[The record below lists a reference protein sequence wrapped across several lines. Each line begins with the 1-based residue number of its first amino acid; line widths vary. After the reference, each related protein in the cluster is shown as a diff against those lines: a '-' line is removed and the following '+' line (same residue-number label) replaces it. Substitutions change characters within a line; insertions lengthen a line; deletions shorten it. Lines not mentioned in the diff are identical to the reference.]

1 MSSPVSRMAAPLR
14 VSSTRVSGRL
24 PDFPWDTIADE
35 KATAQAHADG
45 IVDLSVGTPVDP
57 VPALIRDALAENSAF
72 PGYPTTIGTRE
83 LREAAAESL
92 IRSHGVTSLDETGIL
107 PVIGTKEAIAGL
119 ASTFGLGPG
128 DDVVIPEVAYPTY
141 DIGAQIAGAEAVAA
155 DSLDELEPS
164 VRERVRMVWV
174 NSPGNPTG
182 IVRDAQSLKR
192 LVDQARSQGAVVVSD
207 ECYAEL
213 GWGQWDPA
221 RGGEPVPS
229 VLDPRVSGGDTSLL
243 FSAYSL
249 SKQSN
254 LAGYRAAFLTG
265 DPALMPSLINSRKH
279 AGMIVPYPVQEA
291 MRVAL
296 GDTAHVTAQ
305 KNLYRQRREAL
316 KPAVEAFGLT
326 IEHSEAGLYLW
337 ATAGEDTWDTVER
350 FARLGIVVGPGTF
363 YGDAGHGYVR
373 LSLTAS
379 DERMAAAVQR
389 LSGAV

>member
-1 MSSPVSRMAAPLR
+1 MSVARGFGLN
-14 VSSTRVSGRL
+14 L
-24 PDFPWDTIADE
+24 PDYPWNSLAPYRR
-35 KATAQAHADG
+35 TAQEHPDG
-45 IVDLSVGTPVDP
+45 VVDLSIGTPVDP
-57 VPALIRDALAENSAF
+57 TPLVIQDALAAAADA
-72 PGYPTTIGTRE
+72 PGYPTTHGTPA
-83 LREAAAESL
+83 LREAVAAWFAD
-92 IRSHGVTSLDETGIL
+92 RRGVPDLDPDAVMPTVGSKELVAWL
-107 PVIGTKEAIAGL
+107 PL
-119 ASTFGLGPG
+119 LLGLGPG
-128 DDVVIPEVAYPTY
+128 DVVVRPVVAYPTY

-379 DERMAAAVQR
+379 DEHMAAAVQR

>member
-1 MSSPVSRMAAPLR
+1 MSVARGFGLN
-14 VSSTRVSGRL
+14 L
-24 PDFPWDTIADE
+24 PDYPWNSLAPYRR
-35 KATAQAHADG
+35 TAQEHPDG
-45 IVDLSVGTPVDP
+45 VVDLSIGTPVDP
-57 VPALIRDALAENSAF
+57 TPLVIQDALAAAADA
-72 PGYPTTIGTRE
+72 PGYPTTHGTPA
-83 LREAAAESL
+83 LREAVAAWFAD
-92 IRSHGVTSLDETGIL
+92 RRGVPDLDPDAVMPTVGSKELVAWL
-107 PVIGTKEAIAGL
+107 PL
-119 ASTFGLGPG
+119 LLGLGPG
-128 DDVVIPEVAYPTY
+128 DVVVRPVVAYPTY

-192 LVDQARSQGAVVVSD
+192 LVDQARSQGAVMVSD

>member
-1 MSSPVSRMAAPLR
+1 VSVARGFGLN
-14 VSSTRVSGRL
+14 L
-24 PDFPWDTIADE
+24 PDYPWNSLAPYRR
-35 KATAQAHADG
+35 TAQEHPDG
-45 IVDLSVGTPVDP
+45 VVDLSIGTPVDP
-57 VPALIRDALAENSAF
+57 TPLVIQDALAAAADA
-72 PGYPTTIGTRE
+72 PGYPTTHGTPA
-83 LREAAAESL
+83 LREAVAAWFAD
-92 IRSHGVTSLDETGIL
+92 RRGVPDLDPDAVMPTVGSKELVAWL
-107 PVIGTKEAIAGL
+107 PL
-119 ASTFGLGPG
+119 LLGLGPG
-128 DDVVIPEVAYPTY
+128 DVVVRPVVAYPTY

>member
-1 MSSPVSRMAAPLR
+1 MSVARGFGLN
-14 VSSTRVSGRL
+14 L
-24 PDFPWDTIADE
+24 PDYPWNSLAPYRR
-35 KATAQAHADG
+35 TAQEHPDG
-45 IVDLSVGTPVDP
+45 VVDLSIGTPVDP
-57 VPALIRDALAENSAF
+57 TPLVIQDALAAAADA
-72 PGYPTTIGTRE
+72 PGYPTTHGTPA
-83 LREAAAESL
+83 LREAVAAWFAD
-92 IRSHGVTSLDETGIL
+92 RRGVPDLDPDAVMPTVGSKELVAWL
-107 PVIGTKEAIAGL
+107 PL
-119 ASTFGLGPG
+119 LLGLGPG
-128 DDVVIPEVAYPTY
+128 DVVVRPVVAYPTY

-389 LSGAV
+389 LSDAV

>member
-1 MSSPVSRMAAPLR
+1 MSVARGFGLN
-14 VSSTRVSGRL
+14 L
-24 PDFPWDTIADE
+24 PDYPWNSLAPYRR
-35 KATAQAHADG
+35 TAQEHPDG
-45 IVDLSVGTPVDP
+45 VVDLSIGTPVDP
-57 VPALIRDALAENSAF
+57 TPLVIQDALAAAADA
-72 PGYPTTIGTRE
+72 PGYPTTHGTPA
-83 LREAAAESL
+83 LREAVAAWFAD
-92 IRSHGVTSLDETGIL
+92 RRGVPDLDPDAVMPTVGSKELVAWL
-107 PVIGTKEAIAGL
+107 PL
-119 ASTFGLGPG
+119 LLGLGRG
-128 DDVVIPEVAYPTY
+128 DVVVRPVVAYPTY

>member
-1 MSSPVSRMAAPLR
+1 MSVARGFGLN
-14 VSSTRVSGRL
+14 L
-24 PDFPWDTIADE
+24 PDYPWNSLAPYRR
-35 KATAQAHADG
+35 TAQEHPDG
-45 IVDLSVGTPVDP
+45 VVDLSIGTPVDP
-57 VPALIRDALAENSAF
+57 TPLVIQDALAAAADA
-72 PGYPTTIGTRE
+72 PGYPTTHGTPALRDAVAAWFADRRGVPDLDPDAVMPTVGSKE
-83 LREAAAESL
+83 LVAW
-92 IRSHGVTSLDETGIL
+92 L
-107 PVIGTKEAIAGL
+107 PL
-119 ASTFGLGPG
+119 LLGLGPG
-128 DDVVIPEVAYPTY
+128 DVVVRPVVAYPTY